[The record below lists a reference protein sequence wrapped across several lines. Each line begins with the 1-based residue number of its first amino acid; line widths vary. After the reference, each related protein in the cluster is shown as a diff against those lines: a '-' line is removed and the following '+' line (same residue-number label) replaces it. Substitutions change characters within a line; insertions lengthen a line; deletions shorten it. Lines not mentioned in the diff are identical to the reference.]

1 MSDAMAKIFAKKMF
15 FKFLV
20 KSSEANLS
28 HVPISD
34 LAIKTKSM
42 RKFIR

>member
-1 MSDAMAKIFAKKMF
+1 MSDGMAKIFAKKMF

-20 KSSEANLS
+20 SEANLS
-28 HVPISD
+28 HVPLSD

-42 RKFIR
+42 RKFLR